1 MKAGDRALSPIFGEI
16 VVGAVYESETEARE
30 AGYYYDAHVFVR
42 GYKILANDKRGFC
55 AAKVAV

>member
-16 VVGAVYESETEARE
+16 VIGAVYETEAE
-30 AGYYYDAHVFVR
+30 ARKDGYYYDAHVFIR
-42 GYKILANDKRGFC
+42 EYKVLANDKRGFC